1 MKTENQESI
10 LEQWQHKFDLIV
22 RERNY
27 WRKKAIDAK
36 SDLIDLTASIEK
48 LKNQIYNLTKNK

>member
-10 LEQWQHKFDLIV
+10 IEQWEHKFDLML

-27 WRKKAIDAK
+27 WKQKAIAAK
-36 SDLIDLTASIEK
+36 YELSDLTDSIEK

>member
-1 MKTENQESI
+1 MTKQNQESI
-10 LEQWQHKFDLIV
+10 LEQWEQKFDLML

-27 WRKKAIDAK
+27 WKEKAITAK
-36 SDLIDLTASIEK
+36 SDLIDLTDSIEK

>member
-1 MKTENQESI
+1 MTKQNQESI
-10 LEQWQHKFDLIV
+10 IEQWEHKFDLML

-27 WRKKAIDAK
+27 WKEKAITAK
-36 SDLIDLTASIEK
+36 SDLIDLTDSIEK

>member
-1 MKTENQESI
+1 MTKQNQESI
-10 LEQWQHKFDLIV
+10 IEQWEQKFDLML

-27 WRKKAIDAK
+27 WKEKAITAK
-36 SDLIDLTASIEK
+36 SDLIDLTDSIEK

>member
-36 SDLIDLTASIEK
+36 SELSDLTPSIEK
-48 LKNQIYNLTKNK
+48 LKDQIYNLTKNK

>member
-1 MKTENQESI
+1 MKLLRQCI
-10 LEQWQHKFDLIV
+10 FDLML

-27 WRKKAIDAK
+27 WRKKAVDAK
-36 SDLIDLTASIEK
+36 SELSDLTPSIEK

>member
-1 MKTENQESI
+1 MKTQNQESI
-10 LEQWQHKFDLIV
+10 IEQWEQKFDLML

-27 WRKKAIDAK
+27 WKQKAIAAK
-36 SDLIDLTASIEK
+36 SQLSDLTPSIEK

>member
-1 MKTENQESI
+1 MKTQNKESI
-10 LEQWQHKFDLIV
+10 IEQWEHKFDLML

-27 WRKKAIDAK
+27 WKQKAIAAK
-36 SDLIDLTASIEK
+36 SDLIDLTDSIEK

>member
-1 MKTENQESI
+1 MTTQNQESI
-10 LEQWQHKFDLIV
+10 IEQWEHKFDLML

-27 WRKKAIDAK
+27 WKQKAIDAK
-36 SDLIDLTASIEK
+36 SQMTELTPVIEK

>member
-1 MKTENQESI
+1 MTKQNQESI

-27 WRKKAIDAK
+27 WRKKAISAK
-36 SDLIDLTASIEK
+36 SDLIDLTDSIEK
-48 LKNQIYNLTKNK
+48 LKNQIYNLTKK

>member
-1 MKTENQESI
+1 MTKQNQESI

-27 WRKKAIDAK
+27 WRKKAISAK
-36 SDLIDLTASIEK
+36 SDLIDLTDSIEK

>member
-1 MKTENQESI
+1 MTKQNQESI
-10 LEQWQHKFDLIV
+10 LEQWEQKFDLML

-27 WRKKAIDAK
+27 WKQKAIAAK
-36 SDLIDLTASIEK
+36 SDLIDLTDSIEK